1 MGIWQEYG
9 GKKMKS
15 VHYFSL
21 NLLNFLST
29 MSTSKSFQPIISSII
44 LGVTLLA
51 IPAIGSED
59 GHRASYYKDGEI
71 HINILGQPEG
81 KPLTTGH
88 WDFKPSWSKT
98 GDKLVF
104 FRRLVNTKEVHNWKT
119 ANAGSCKQRKS
130 SLAACQ
136 SKR

>member
-1 MGIWQEYG
+1 M
-9 GKKMKS
+9 KKKNAS
-15 VHYFSL
+15 PKLFAATL
-21 NLLNFLST
+21 LST
-29 MSTSKSFQPIISSII
+29 IF
-44 LGVTLLA
+44 LALLMF
-51 IPAIGSED
+51 GSEE